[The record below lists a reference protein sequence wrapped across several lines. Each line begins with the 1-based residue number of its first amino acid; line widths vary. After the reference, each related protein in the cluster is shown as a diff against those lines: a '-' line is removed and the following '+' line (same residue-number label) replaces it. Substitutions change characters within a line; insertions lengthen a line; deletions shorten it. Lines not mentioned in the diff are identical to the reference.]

1 MMPLKCR
8 GCKHYCLTQ
17 YKREY
22 HGYVEGCAA
31 GKTNTKYPYCYTK
44 KEDNTDGSM
53 GCVQ

>member
-8 GCKHYCLTQ
+8 GCANYCLTQ

>member
-1 MMPLKCR
+1 MPLKCR

-17 YKREY
+17 YKPEY
-22 HGYVEGCAA
+22 HGMVEGCGAS
-31 GKTNTKYPYCYTK
+31 KTNTQYPYYFTK